1 MSRNL
6 IILIIIFAV
15 LIGLAMFVLIPGRGD
30 DDATTESVDPE
41 VALQQT
47 AAAEAAALQQPAT
60 EGRVQE
66 QRVIAGQVVSLN
78 YVAANLFQTQ
88 TERGGTVPV
97 VQPTTEVTQPEP
109 TTAPDQSV
117 VPTLTPIPSAPQ
129 LGGSVLAS
137 GDAIIFRQYT
147 VGASDTMYSLSIRT
161 DFDTSIGLMA
171 LYGID
176 TSDFVAGNVINLPI
190 VNPNYCSGARAVH
203 LILEGETVFRIA
215 DKYSTTIE
223 AIAAANGLGADYRI
237 RTNDVLC
244 IP

>member
-30 DDATTESVDPE
+30 DTATEEGVDA
-41 VALQQT
+41 AAAAQT
-47 AAAEAAALQQPAT
+47 ATDQAAAAQAETAGKVSEDRQV
-60 EGRVQE
+60 EGQTVT
-66 QRVIAGQVVSLN
+66 VN
-78 YVAANLFQTQ
+78 YVADKLFVTESEQNGFAQRPVDEQQTQ
-88 TERGGTVPV
+88 TEEPAATVVVEQTSPTATPVPQQVQVSGGITR
-97 VQPTTEVTQPEP
+97 T
-109 TTAPDQSV
+109 
-117 VPTLTPIPSAPQ
+117 
-129 LGGSVLAS
+129 
-137 GDAIIFRQYT
+137 GDPIIFRQYT
-147 VGASDTMYSLSIRT
+147 VAAGDTMYSLSVRT

-176 TSDFVAGNVINLPI
+176 TSDIVNGNLINLPI
-190 VNPNYCSGARAVH
+190 VNPNYCGGARATH

-215 DKYSTTIE
+215 DKYGTSMDV
-223 AIAAANGLGADYRI
+223 IAAANGLGADYRI

>member
-1 MSRNL
+1 
-6 IILIIIFAV
+6 
-15 LIGLAMFVLIPGRGD
+15 
-30 DDATTESVDPE
+30 
-41 VALQQT
+41 
-47 AAAEAAALQQPAT
+47 
-60 EGRVQE
+60 
-66 QRVIAGQVVSLN
+66 
-78 YVAANLFQTQ
+78 
-88 TERGGTVPV
+88 
-97 VQPTTEVTQPEP
+97 
-109 TTAPDQSV
+109 
-117 VPTLTPIPSAPQ
+117 
-129 LGGSVLAS
+129 
-137 GDAIIFRQYT
+137 
-147 VGASDTMYSLSIRT
+147 MYSLSIRT